1 MARIYIDK
9 PYVIL
14 VEGKLDEIILKLILN
29 HLRST
34 HSNLMNK
41 IEKTQIINIGGKD
54 KLRSEAKV
62 AIRLAILRKKI
73 EGLLII
79 LDKDDNYQS
88 TEQRLINFLN
98 NFPEIQIR
106 DYLII
111 PDENSEG
118 QELEDYLVVSLRKTD
133 ENRIQILDEC
143 IRRVSNQ
150 RKIGKKLFFTYL
162 LINDNC
168 SYDGLSISEGI
179 LGKCVNVE
187 NLNLI
192 KNRVLGFL
200 GRVP

>member
-62 AIRLAILRKKI
+62 AIRLAIVRKKI

-118 QELEDYLVVSLRKTD
+118 QELEDYLVVSLRETD